1 LKKLL
6 VLVGTFLG
14 SVVVCFVLLWGFI
27 ISRFSLD
34 KSGIKIGDI
43 MPYVVIF
50 SFVLA
55 AILLIRVLVEDRK
68 GKESKMKKK
77 VKRSKK

>member
-1 LKKLL
+1 
-6 VLVGTFLG
+6 
-14 SVVVCFVLLWGFI
+14 
-27 ISRFSLD
+27 
-34 KSGIKIGDI
+34 